1 MKDVENIKEII
12 ISTLREYRPV
22 YIGIFGSFSRG
33 EQQETSDIDLL
44 VKFKN
49 TQSLLKL
56 ISIENILSEKL
67 GLKVDLV
74 TEGALTNE
82 RIKKAIK
89 KDIKFLYQA

>member
-1 MKDVENIKEII
+1 MKYVENINKII
-12 ISTLREYRPV
+12 IAALQDYQPV

-33 EQQETSDIDLL
+33 EQKEGSDIDLL

-49 TQSLLKL
+49 PQSLLKL
-56 ISIENILSEKL
+56 ISIENKISEKL

-82 RIKKAIK
+82 RIKRSVE
-89 KDIKFLYQA
+89 KDLKYIYMM